1 MSYVFPPDQFALQGV
16 IGTITVYANDC
27 DPMAH
32 ELAMKMRIERT
43 YENTKL
49 VPIKSKFKD
58 LYEAMLSEGV
68 EDNSLSG
75 IIIGKFILIFYVSCL
90 FTLFFSTDTG
100 ISPLQWA
107 DKNRGFCHL
116 RNGILDLRF
125 DPNQNTP
132 TGIY

>member
-1 MSYVFPPDQFALQGV
+1 M
-16 IGTITVYANDC
+16 YANDC

-75 IIIGKFILIFYVSCL
+75 IIIGKKNHYIFFLSAVCLLICL
-90 FTLFFSTDTG
+90 LICLLYFSE
-100 ISPLQWA
+100 
-107 DKNRGFCHL
+107 
-116 RNGILDLRF
+116 
-125 DPNQNTP
+125 
-132 TGIY
+132 

>member
-1 MSYVFPPDQFALQGV
+1 M
-16 IGTITVYANDC
+16 YANDC

-75 IIIGKFILIFYVSCL
+75 IIIGKNLLYIFFCQLFVYSFVYFIFLNRHWNISVTMGRQKTWILPPKKRNFRSQIRSKSRYSC
-90 FTLFFSTDTG
+90 S
-100 ISPLQWA
+100 IRSSS
-107 DKNRGFCHL
+107 K
-116 RNGILDLRF
+116 
-125 DPNQNTP
+125 
-132 TGIY
+132 Y